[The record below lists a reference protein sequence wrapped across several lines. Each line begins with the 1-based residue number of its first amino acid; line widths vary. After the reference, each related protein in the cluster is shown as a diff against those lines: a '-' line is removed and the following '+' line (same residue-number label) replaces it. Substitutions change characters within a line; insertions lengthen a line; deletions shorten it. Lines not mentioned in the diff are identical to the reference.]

1 VTWLL
6 AGLGNPGSE
15 YANTRH
21 NVGFWLAEA
30 VVRDCGGSLSRHKRA
45 QALVCET
52 RIGGLPGERIV
63 VIEPLSFMN
72 ASGGPVKALLDFYS
86 VPVSNLIVA
95 HDELDIPLGSI
106 RVKSGGGDNG
116 HNGLRSIR
124 SALGTGDFLR
134 IRLGIGRPPGRQDPA
149 DFVLKPFTSDQRPE
163 AQTMV
168 ERSVGAV
175 EMLVLQGL
183 AATQNVYNS
192 DPQ

>member
-30 VVRDCGGSLSRHKRA
+30 GVRACGGSLSRHKRA

-149 DFVLKPFTSDQRPE
+149 DFVLKPFTADQRSE

-175 EMLVLQGL
+175 EMLVAQGL

-192 DPQ
+192 DPE

>member
-149 DFVLKPFTSDQRPE
+149 DFVLKPFTADQRPE

-175 EMLVLQGL
+175 EMLVAQGL

-192 DPQ
+192 DPE

>member
-149 DFVLKPFTSDQRPE
+149 DFVLKPFTADQRSE

-175 EMLVLQGL
+175 EMLVAQGL

-192 DPQ
+192 DPE